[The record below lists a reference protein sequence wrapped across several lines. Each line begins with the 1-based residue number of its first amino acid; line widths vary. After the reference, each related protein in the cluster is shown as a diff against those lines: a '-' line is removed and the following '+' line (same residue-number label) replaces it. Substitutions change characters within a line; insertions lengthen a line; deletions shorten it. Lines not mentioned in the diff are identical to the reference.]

1 VIIQATQKLNPLNH
15 FIHQKH
21 FAAEN
26 GESGKSANKHGKNGK
41 DIIIM
46 VPRGTII
53 LNRDTNEII
62 ADLDKDNQ
70 SAVVAKGGKGGKGNK
85 SFATPTERA
94 PHYSENGEK
103 SKTIRIELRLKIL
116 SDVGIIG
123 LPNAGKSTLLTAVS
137 NAKPTIAN
145 YPFTTLSPKIGMVK
159 IDMNKNFLMADL
171 PGLIE
176 GASKGKGMGN
186 EFLAHIER
194 TKVLLVL
201 IDGTER
207 KKILSAFKDLSNELR
222 EYNPGIFNK
231 QRVVVV
237 NKIDLWSTKRTK
249 EIKDKFNKLGEEV
262 YFISALHKI
271 DIDPLLYRL
280 HELVLSA
287 APEKKTV
294 VKEKTIMLTENDLKK
309 FLKIEKID
317 SHTFKVTQDELERR
331 VQLSDLEKTGS
342 IKELFR
348 FFKKIKLEKELIRA
362 GIKDGDRVIIG
373 NKSFIFN
380 QDEKNK

>member
-1 VIIQATQKLNPLNH
+1 
-15 FIHQKH
+15 
-21 FAAEN
+21 
-26 GESGKSANKHGKNGK
+26 
-41 DIIIM
+41 M

-53 LNRDTNEII
+53 INKDTNEII

-70 SAVVAKGGKGGKGNK
+70 SVVVARGGKGGKGNK

-94 PHYSENGEK
+94 PHYSENGGK
-103 SKTIRIELRLKIL
+103 DTTLRIELRLKIL

-159 IDMNKNFLMADL
+159 IDVNKRFLMADL

-186 EFLAHIER
+186 EFLAHVER

-207 KKILSAFKDLSNELR
+207 TKILSAFKNLAKELK
-222 EYNPGIFNK
+222 EYNPGILNK

-262 YFISALHKI
+262 YFISALHKTGL
-271 DIDPLLYRL
+271 DPLLQRL
-280 HELVLSA
+280 YELVLSA
-287 APEKKTV
+287 VPEKKTTV
-294 VKEKTIMLTENDLKK
+294 VKEKTIQLTETDLRK
-309 FLKIEKID
+309 FLKIEKTD

-331 VQLSDLEKTGS
+331 VQLSDLTKTGS
-342 IKELFR
+342 IGELNR

-362 GIKDGDRVIIG
+362 GIKEGDRVIIG
-373 NKSFIFN
+373 NKSFIFE
-380 QDEKNK
+380 QDEKNR

>member
-1 VIIQATQKLNPLNH
+1 
-15 FIHQKH
+15 
-21 FAAEN
+21 
-26 GESGKSANKHGKNGK
+26 
-41 DIIIM
+41 M
-46 VPRGTII
+46 VPRGTIV

-70 SAVVAKGGKGGKGNK
+70 SIVVAKGGKGGKGNK
-85 SFATPTERA
+85 SFATPTERT
-94 PHYSENGEK
+94 PHYSENGEN
-103 SKTIRIELRLKIL
+103 SKTIHIELRLKIL

-159 IDMNKNFLMADL
+159 IGINKGFLMADL

-176 GASKGKGMGN
+176 GASKGRGMGN

-207 KKILSAFKDLSNELR
+207 KKILSAFKNLSNELR
-222 EYNPGIFNK
+222 EYNPGILNK
-231 QRVVVV
+231 QRIVVV

-271 DIDPLLYRL
+271 GLDPLLYRL
-280 HELVLSA
+280 HELVLSVT
-287 APEKKTV
+287 PEKKIT
-294 VKEKTIMLTENDLKK
+294 VKEKTITLTENDLKK

-331 VQLSDLEKTGS
+331 AQLSDLEKTGS
-342 IKELFR
+342 VAELFR

-373 NKSFIFN
+373 NKSFIFK

>member
-1 VIIQATQKLNPLNH
+1 MIIQATQNLNTLNH

-70 SAVVAKGGKGGKGNK
+70 SVVVAKGGKGGKGNK

-159 IDMNKNFLMADL
+159 IDMNKSFLMADL

-222 EYNPGIFNK
+222 EYNPGILNK

-271 DIDPLLYRL
+271 GLDPLLYRL

-287 APEKKTV
+287 ALEKKTA
-294 VKEKTIMLTENDLKK
+294 VKEKTITLSEDDLKK

-317 SHTFKVTQDELERR
+317 SHTFKATQDELERR

-342 IKELFR
+342 IAELFR

-373 NKSFIFN
+373 NKSFIFK

>member
-1 VIIQATQKLNPLNH
+1 VIIQATQNLNTLNH
-15 FIHQKH
+15 FIYQKH

-70 SAVVAKGGKGGKGNK
+70 SIVVAKGGKGGKGNK
-85 SFATPTERA
+85 SFTTPTERA
-94 PHYSENGEK
+94 PHYSESGEK
-103 SKTIRIELRLKIL
+103 SKTISIELRLKIL

-159 IDMNKNFLMADL
+159 IDMNKSFLMADL

-207 KKILSAFKDLSNELR
+207 KKILTAFKDLSNELR
-222 EYNPGIFNK
+222 EYNPGILNK
-231 QRVVVV
+231 QRVVVI

-271 DIDPLLYRL
+271 GLDPLLYRL
-280 HELVLSA
+280 HALVLSA
-287 APEKKTV
+287 APEKKIA
-294 VKEKTIMLTENDLKK
+294 VKERTITLSEDDLKK

-317 SHTFKVTQDELERR
+317 SHIFKVTQNELERR

-342 IKELFR
+342 IAELFR

-362 GIKDGDRVIIG
+362 GVKDGDRVIIG
-373 NKSFIFN
+373 NKSFIFK

>member
-1 VIIQATQKLNPLNH
+1 
-15 FIHQKH
+15 
-21 FAAEN
+21 
-26 GESGKSANKHGKNGK
+26 
-41 DIIIM
+41 M
-46 VPRGTII
+46 

-70 SAVVAKGGKGGKGNK
+70 SIVVAKGGKGGKGNK
-85 SFATPTERA
+85 SFATPTERT
-94 PHYSENGEK
+94 PHYSENGEN
-103 SKTIRIELRLKIL
+103 SKTIHIELRLKIL

-159 IDMNKNFLMADL
+159 IGINKGFLMADL

-176 GASKGKGMGN
+176 GASKGRGMGN

-207 KKILSAFKDLSNELR
+207 KKILSAFKNLLNELR
-222 EYNPGIFNK
+222 EYNPGILNK
-231 QRVVVV
+231 QRVVAV
-237 NKIDLWSTKRTK
+237 NKIDLWSIKKTK

-262 YFISALHKI
+262 YFISALHKMGL
-271 DIDPLLYRL
+271 DPLLYRL
-280 HELVLSA
+280 HKLVLSVT
-287 APEKKTV
+287 PEKKVT
-294 VKEKTIMLTENDLKK
+294 VKEKTIALTENDLKK
-309 FLKIEKID
+309 FLKIEKIS
-317 SHTFKVTQDELERR
+317 SHIFKATQDELERR

-342 IKELFR
+342 IAELFR
-348 FFKKIKLEKELIRA
+348 FFKKIKLEKELKRA

-373 NKSFIFN
+373 NKSFIFK